1 MPAATDGFATVQS
14 SFEGPARSG
23 EAVTPSDSADLTN
36 VSRALW
42 VGTGGDLTV
51 TMQDGSTV
59 ALLNV
64 PDGSLLPI
72 CVSRV
77 KLTGTSATDIVALS

>member
-1 MPAATDGFATVQS
+1 MSASDRFATVID
-14 SFEGPARSG
+14 SFDGPARAG
-23 EAVTPSDSADLTN
+23 EAVTPSDTVDLTN

-51 TMQDGSTV
+51 VMQDGTTV
-59 ALLNV
+59 ALLAV
-64 PDGSLLPI
+64 PNGSLIPV

>member
-1 MPAATDGFATVQS
+1 MPAASDSFSTVQS
-14 SFEGPARSG
+14 SFEGPARSA

-51 TMQDGSTV
+51 TMQDGTTI

-77 KLTGTSATDIVALS
+77 KLSGTSADDIVALS